1 MPSWAEGKRSVETL
15 DRLIAS
21 VKPATITRE
30 FAVHDVDARP
40 YGQAATRAPAARKK
54 CAVISQIAI
63 ATISYI
69 SFLNAASERNLK
81 P

>member
-30 FAVHDVDARP
+30 FAVHDARP